1 MKVFTL
7 TALALS
13 IGALSTVAQADPQS
27 QDYLP
32 LTLKST
38 SEQAQASGFIDGQS
52 LSGSTRNW
60 YARERA
66 ARAPLWKYYK
76 NDGTRHDT
84 HSRENWVQGTILN
97 YSSGFTQG
105 TVGFAVEAA
114 GYNAIALQQ
123 SREAIAGPNNRT
135 LTHSDG
141 DPIGQWSKLGLG
153 NVKAR
158 VSNTTLTLGRQS
170 VDTPMIAYIGNRAL
184 PSSFQGA
191 FVHSAEFDNLSF
203 DLGTFDRVSPRTEQS
218 LSKFRSE
225 YGAAGLQTDR
235 ASTAGLNY
243 QPFKSLTTSLYASS
257 VEDFWNQYYF
267 GASHVLGD
275 SSLLS
280 LTTGLNYYKTVDAGS
295 KKLGD
300 IDNDTYSLSF
310 GLTHQ
315 GHTLSASWQQVMG
328 NEYFDYLHETN
339 GIYLANSL
347 LSDFNGPNEKS
358 LQISYVLNMAQ
369 YGVPGLKFNLYNARG
384 WGIDGTHYRGTGY
397 DVRGMDGE
405 NHYEW
410 GVGTSYAV
418 QSGILKDSTIRA
430 TYTAHRASKAQAD
443 GSLDELRLVTTIP
456 FNIL

>member
-1 MKVFTL
+1 MRRFTL

-13 IGALSTVAQADPQS
+13 VGAFSALALAEPAS
-27 QDYLP
+27 QDFVP
-32 LTLKST
+32 VTLKSS
-38 SEQAQASGFIDGQS
+38 SEQAESKGFIDGQS

-60 YARERA
+60 YAHERA
-66 ARAPLWKYYK
+66 TRAPLWKYYK
-76 NDGTRHDT
+76 GDGTQHDT
-84 HSRENWVQGTILN
+84 HSRNNWVQGTILN
-97 YSSGFTQG
+97 YSSGFTEG

-114 GYNAIALQQ
+114 AYNAIALE
-123 SREAIAGPNNRT
+123 RGRAAVAGPNNRT

-141 DPIGQWSKLGLG
+141 DVIGQWSKMGLG

-158 VSNTTLTLGRQS
+158 VSNTTLTVGRQS

-191 FVHSAEFDNLSF
+191 FLHSAEFDNLSF

-225 YGAAGLQTDR
+225 YTAKRVETDR
-235 ASTAGLNY
+235 ASTVGINY
-243 QPFKSLTTSLYASS
+243 QPLKSLTTSFYATQ
-257 VEDFWNQYYF
+257 VEDFWNQYYV
-267 GASHVLGD
+267 GANHVLGD
-275 SSLLS
+275 SAVLS
-280 LTTGLNYYKTVDAGS
+280 LTTGLNYYKTVDEGS
-295 KKLGD
+295 KKMGE

-315 GHTLSASWQQVMG
+315 AHTLSASWQQVNG

-358 LQISYVLNMAQ
+358 LQISYVLNMAP

-384 WGIDGTHYRGTGY
+384 WGIDGTHYKGTMY
-397 DVRGMDGE
+397 DVKGLDGE
-405 NHYEW
+405 THYEW
-410 GVGTSYAV
+410 GFGTSYAI
-418 QSGILKDSTIRA
+418 QSGPLKDTAIRA
-430 TYTAHRASKAQAD
+430 TYTAHRASKAQGD
-443 GSLDELRLVTTIP
+443 GSLDEFRLVTTIP